1 VRCRGAIVAAV
12 LVPGLA
18 AAAPRADHL
27 FPPGG
32 IPAATTT
39 VVASG
44 TFPVWPVGI
53 WTDRGQLAIACTDT
67 PGTFTVAV
75 PADGAAGVHR
85 LRFHDATGASAVR
98 RFVVDSLP
106 ALPESEPN
114 DAPRTAQAISL
125 PVVVDGILDK
135 PGQVDCFRVELTAGQ
150 RLVAAVDAHG
160 RLSSPF
166 DPGLDLLDERGA
178 LIERNLDAAGLD
190 PRIVHVTKRAGP
202 VVVRVFGLPA
212 TPDSTIGLA
221 GGASFVYRLT
231 LTDGP
236 LLTGCVPGAIGAT
249 AALAPRGVD
258 LAAVPVVLS
267 TPGQAAVAGGG
278 TVRTATLPGAAGL
291 VEIPETTAAVVEAG
305 PWPRATPL
313 AALPACVTGCLET
326 AGEARGVRFGA
337 VKGKRLAIE
346 CAARSIGSAADP
358 VVTIHDAA
366 GRRLFVHDAAD
377 ERFVWQPPA
386 DGDYQLAVAD
396 RRDGASPWHGFR
408 VSIEPEAPAVRL
420 SVATDAV
427 TGTVGKPIA
436 VEVAIDRRHGFAT
449 PLAIGCE
456 PLAAGIEAAAV
467 VSPAEGDAA
476 KKVTLEIVCREPYSG
491 PVRIVARA
499 EGQPDSAPLA
509 TAACG
514 PEHVIDLW
522 VSATPAAPEGAAPR

>member
-1 VRCRGAIVAAV
+1 MRWRGAIVAAV
-12 LVPGLA
+12 LVPGVA

-27 FPPGG
+27 FPAGGVPG
-32 IPAATTT
+32 ATSR
-39 VVASG
+39 VVVSG
-44 TFPVWPVGI
+44 TFPVWPVGV
-53 WTDRGQLAIACTDT
+53 WTDRGQLAIACTET
-67 PGTFTVAV
+67 PGSFDVTV
-75 PADGAAGVHR
+75 PADGAVGVHR
-85 LRFHDATGASAVR
+85 VRFHDPTGASAVR
-98 RFVVDSLP
+98 RFLVDPLP

-114 DAPRTAQAISL
+114 DAPRSAQAVSL
-125 PVVVDGILDK
+125 PVVVDGVVDK
-135 PGQVDCFRVELTAGQ
+135 PGQVDCFRVELAAGQ
-150 RLVAAVDAHG
+150 RLVAAVDAVG
-160 RLSSPF
+160 RLASPF
-166 DPGLDLLDERGA
+166 DPGLELLDERGA
-178 LIERNLDAAGLD
+178 LVERNLDAAGLD
-190 PRIVHVTKRAGP
+190 PRIVHVATRAGS

-231 LTDGP
+231 LSTGP
-236 LLTGCVPGAIGAT
+236 VLTGCVPGAIGAT
-249 AALAPRGVD
+249 ASLAPRGVD

-326 AGEARGVRFGA
+326 AGEARGVRFPA
-337 VKGKRLAIE
+337 AKGKRLAIE
-346 CAARSIGSAADP
+346 CAARSAGSAADP
-358 VVTIHDAA
+358 IVTIHDAA
-366 GRRLFVHDAAD
+366 GRRLFVHDTAD
-377 ERFVWQPPA
+377 ERFAWQPPA
-386 DGDYQLAVAD
+386 DGDYQLVVAD

-420 SVATDAV
+420 SVAADAA

-436 VEVAIDRRHGFAT
+436 IEVVIDRRHGFAT

-476 KKVTLEIVCREPYSG
+476 KKVTLEIVCREPFSG
-491 PVRIVARA
+491 PVRIVARP
-499 EGQPDSAPLA
+499 EGQPDAVPVAPA
-509 TAACG
+509 TCG
-514 PEHVIDLW
+514 AEHVIDLW
-522 VSATPAAPEGAAPR
+522 VSATPATP